1 MSQELMMQVGANLAG
16 LLVGGAAVYGGI
28 RADMRHAIRAIEE
41 AHRRIDA
48 MMIRAGGLK

>member
-1 MSQELMMQVGANLAG
+1 MSQELMMQIGSNLAG

-28 RADMRHAIRAIEE
+28 RADLRHALKAIEE

-48 MMIRAGGLK
+48 LMIQARGR

>member
-1 MSQELMMQVGANLAG
+1 MTQELLIQIGANIGG

-28 RADMRHAIRAIEE
+28 RADMRHALKAIEE

-48 MMIRAGGLK
+48 MLIQARGR